1 MALSV
6 LPDWSTRLVPRIADV
21 MTGFAQTLWSSQH
34 PHFIAVADAR
44 ERVTAE
50 LPGLLVRGDEK
61 DGLFDAVKP

>member
-1 MALSV
+1 
-6 LPDWSTRLVPRIADV
+6 
-21 MTGFAQTLWSSQH
+21 MTGFAQTLWSRQY
-34 PHFIAVADAR
+34 PHFMAVADAR